1 MQMWRGIPV
10 SILLHAIIVAGGTI
24 AWPYFGPREREMA
37 FVAVPIELLE
47 LSDETN
53 VAASLA
59 RDEPEEDDTPEPP
72 PLQDLLEQTDV
83 LPDEEVVEADEP
95 TAREEAP
102 DPAPAQDEEE
112 VILPEDAP
120 EEEPEPAEEE
130 ATEEDPAEET
140 PAEPE
145 PVRVD
150 PEPEPDPLDSLLSE
164 SANLFDKQ
172 RQERA
177 SAPPSQPRR
186 DLQDESRQVVDRR
199 SAGDRTGNTQSVVNM
214 LYAQLYLCWDDV
226 DDLPNPERLNV
237 TLRMQLRPDGSLD
250 GQVRLVSPSRPPIG
264 DRAMGV
270 AIERALRAVRKC
282 APYRLPPEAL
292 DDYEAWRTVVLNIGP
307 AFRGQ

>member
-10 SILLHAIIVAGGTI
+10 SILLHAVIVAGGTI
-24 AWPYFGPREREMA
+24 AWPYFGPRYQEIE

-53 VAASLA
+53 VTASLA
-59 RDEPEEDDTPEPP
+59 REEPEEEDAPEPP
-72 PLQDLLEQTDV
+72 PLQELLEQTDV
-83 LPDEEVVEADEP
+83 LPDEEVVEDDEP
-95 TAREEAP
+95 TAREEQP
-102 DPAPAQDEEE
+102 DPAPAEAEEE

-120 EEEPEPAEEE
+120 EEAPEPAEEE
-130 ATEEDPAEET
+130 TPEEPPAEDE

-150 PEPEPDPLDSLLSE
+150 PEPEPDALDSLLSE

-172 RQERA
+172 RQERPA
-177 SAPPSQPRR
+177 APPAQPVRE
-186 DLQDESRQVVDRR
+186 LQDETRQVVERR
-199 SAGDRTGNTQSVVNM
+199 GAGDRTGNTQSVVNM
-214 LYAQLYLCWDDV
+214 LYAQLYICWDDV

-237 TLRMQLRPDGSLD
+237 TLRMRLNPDGSLD
-250 GQVRLVSPSRPPIG
+250 GPVRLVKPTRAPIG

-270 AIERALRAVRKC
+270 AIERALRAARKC
-282 APYRLPPEAL
+282 APYRLPPEAM
-292 DDYEAWRTVVLNIGP
+292 DDYEEWRNVVLNIGP